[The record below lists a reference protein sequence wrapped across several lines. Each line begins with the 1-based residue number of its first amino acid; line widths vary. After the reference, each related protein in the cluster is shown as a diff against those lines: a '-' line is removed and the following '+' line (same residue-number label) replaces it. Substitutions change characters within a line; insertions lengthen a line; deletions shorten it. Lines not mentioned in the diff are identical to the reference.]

1 MTNFRLPDEPRP
13 GGCCGGGDQRASSE
27 VTPSECGSPP
37 GLSDRYPPPSRQ
49 RPIVDRVHGERARRA
64 CTESEHGIV
73 LNMAWEAT
81 DGGDGLG
88 SAQRAYQ
95 LIRSS
100 IIEGRYRA
108 GQRLIEGRIGEEFAL
123 SRTPVR
129 EALRLLE
136 AEGLVLSIRN
146 RGAIV
151 RPVSPKEIIDLYE
164 LRARLESLGAERA
177 AARATDAGIAELDAA
192 ITAFEAAIP
201 STDRIELTEN
211 RILSQANSRFHDAIV
226 EMADHVRLS
235 QLMARTVDIPL
246 VFQAFRVFTREER
259 VRSNVFHRLIRDALK
274 NGEAAR
280 AGALM
285 SEHILMGRDSLV
297 ARRNEAQVKDAL
309 FLGAPGESGR

>member
-1 MTNFRLPDEPRP
+1 M
-13 GGCCGGGDQRASSE
+13 A
-27 VTPSECGSPP
+27 
-37 GLSDRYPPPSRQ
+37 
-49 RPIVDRVHGERARRA
+49 GE
-64 CTESEHGIV
+64 T
-73 LNMAWEAT
+73 T
-81 DGGDGLG
+81 DGLDGLG
-88 SAQRAYQ
+88 SAQRAYH

-108 GQRLIEGRIGEEFAL
+108 GQRLIEGRIGEEFTL

-136 AEGLVLSIRN
+136 AEGLVLSVRN

-177 AARATDAGIAELDAA
+177 ATRVTDAGIAELDAA
-192 ITAFEAAIP
+192 ITEFEAAIP
-201 STDRIELTEN
+201 ATDDIELAEN
-211 RILSQANSRFHDAIV
+211 RILSQANSRFHDAV
-226 EMADHVRLS
+226 VDMADHARLS

-297 ARRNEAQVKDAL
+297 ARLNEAEVKDAL
-309 FLGAPGESGR
+309 FLGAPGDSGGG

>member
-1 MTNFRLPDEPRP
+1 MTQEPS
-13 GGCCGGGDQRASSE
+13 GG
-27 VTPSECGSPP
+27 
-37 GLSDRYPPPSRQ
+37 L
-49 RPIVDRVHGERARRA
+49 
-64 CTESEHGIV
+64 
-73 LNMAWEAT
+73 
-81 DGGDGLG
+81 DGLG

-108 GQRLIEGRIGEEFAL
+108 GQRLIEGRIGEEFSL

-151 RPVSPKEIIDLYE
+151 RPVSPKEVIDLYE

-177 AARATDAGIAELDAA
+177 ATRATDAGIAELDAA
-192 ITAFEAAIP
+192 IAAFDAAIP
-201 STDRIELTEN
+201 ATDHIELTEN
-211 RILSQANSRFHDAIV
+211 RILSQANSRFHDAVI
-226 EMADHVRLS
+226 EMADHARLS

-259 VRSNVFHRLIRDALK
+259 VRSNVFHRLIRDALEH
-274 NGEAAR
+274 GEAAR

-297 ARRNEAQVKDAL
+297 ARLDEAQVKDAL
-309 FLGAPGESGR
+309 FLGASGEASSG